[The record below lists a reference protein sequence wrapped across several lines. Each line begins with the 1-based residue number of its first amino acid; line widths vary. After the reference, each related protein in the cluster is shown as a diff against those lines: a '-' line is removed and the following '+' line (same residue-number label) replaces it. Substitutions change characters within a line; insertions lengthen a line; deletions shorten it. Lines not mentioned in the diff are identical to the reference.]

1 MNRTTFS
8 FNLQFD
14 IILEFVVGLEYFLD
28 STLISQDISDP
39 NVPSP
44 LPDISDLN
52 DPSPLQD
59 ISDLNDPSPLQD
71 ITDLSVPSP
80 LQDITDLSV
89 PSPLQ
94 DISDLNVPSPLQDIS
109 DLTGMNDLLNA
120 VMSLQLPFALI
131 PCITF
136 TASAQVMGAFKNG
149 R

>member
-14 IILEFVVGLEYFLD
+14 FILEFVVDLEYFLD

-52 DPSPLQD
+52 D
-59 ISDLNDPSPLQD
+59 
-71 ITDLSVPSP
+71 
-80 LQDITDLSV
+80 

>member
-14 IILEFVVGLEYFLD
+14 FILEFVVDLEYFLD
-28 STLISQDISDP
+28 STLISQDISDLNILSFP
-39 NVPSP
+39 Q
-44 LPDISDLN
+44 DISDLN
-52 DPSPLQD
+52 IFSFPQDISDLNIPSPLQD
-59 ISDLNDPSPLQD
+59 IG
-71 ITDLSVPSP
+71 
-80 LQDITDLSV
+80 
-89 PSPLQ
+89 
-94 DISDLNVPSPLQDIS
+94 